1 MCGIAGFVNRD
12 SARPADAA
20 LLTLMTRTL
29 THRGPDEEGYL
40 ISGPAGLGMRRLR
53 IIDLVTGK
61 QPIAN
66 EDGSVW
72 VVLNGE
78 IYNFSELRRELEGRG
93 HRFTTRSD
101 TEVIVHLYE
110 ERGADCVQALRGMFA
125 FAVWET
131 KTHTLLLARD
141 RFGKKPLYYAQ
152 TAQSLW
158 FGSELKAV
166 LCAPDLARELDVAA
180 LDDYLALGY
189 VPGPHSI
196 FRGVQKLPPACVLE
210 LRDGRVQVRC
220 YWRLPWEATLTLTEQ
235 QAVEGLQAH
244 LDEAVRCRLT
254 AEVPFGA
261 FLSGGV
267 DSTTVVWLMSRRLHE
282 PVKTFAMGFSQPGF
296 NELPFA
302 REVAQAFG
310 TDHYEQLI
318 EPDALALLP
327 ELVHAF
333 DEPFGDS
340 SAIPTYLVARLARQH
355 VTMALSGDGGDEL
368 FAGYERYARYLL
380 MSRVRLAL
388 LGGVGARTL
397 ASTLTRIGSSSPLL
411 IRYAAALRRIS
422 LPPLARYA
430 QLVGLY
436 APDLRKQLLA
446 FRYFTPSEAPAALE
460 AAWNE
465 ALVLD
470 PVRRLQAVDAETY
483 LPDDVLVKVDR
494 ASMANALETRAP
506 LLDHYLWEFVA
517 GLPTSLKFAHGE
529 AKYLLRRVLCGNV
542 PQTVLKRPKQGF
554 AIPLTHWFRVGWQ
567 EMARPLLLE
576 GFMTEYF
583 QRGCI
588 ERMLMEHAA
597 GYVDHGEHLWLLLMF
612 AVWHEQYM
620 TPQRR
625 SVMESDWR
633 AAPLESVYPA
643 RQYAKA
649 VGAFCALNGDF
660 SA

>member
-12 SARPADAA
+12 PARPAEAA
-20 LLTLMTRTL
+20 LLTHMTRTL

-53 IIDLVTGK
+53 IIDLATGR

-66 EDGSVW
+66 EDGSLW
-72 VVLNGE
+72 VVFNGE
-78 IYNFSELRRELEGRG
+78 IYNFSELRCELESRG
-93 HRFTTRSD
+93 HRFSTQSD

-125 FAVWET
+125 FAIWET
-131 KTHTLLLARD
+131 KTQTLFLARD

-152 TAQSLW
+152 TEQGVW

-166 LCAPDLARELDVAA
+166 LCAPDLARELDIAA

-189 VPGPHSI
+189 IPAPHTI

-210 LRDGRVQVRC
+210 LRNGRAQVRR
-220 YWRLPWEATLTLTEQ
+220 YWRLQWEAKSSLTEH
-235 QAVEGLQAH
+235 QAVEGLEAH
-244 LDEAVRCRLT
+244 LEDAVRCRLT

-267 DSTTVVWLMSRRLHE
+267 DSTTVVWLMSRQLRE
-282 PVKTFAMGFSQPGF
+282 PVKTFAMGFSQKGF

-302 REVAQAFG
+302 REVAQRFG
-310 TDHYEQLI
+310 ADHFEQI
-318 EPDALALLP
+318 VEPDALALLP
-327 ELVHAF
+327 ELVRAF

-340 SAIPTYLVARLARQH
+340 SAIPTYLVSRLARQH

-380 MSRVRLAL
+380 MSRLHLAL
-388 LGGVGARTL
+388 LGGVGARAL
-397 ASTLTRIGSSSPLL
+397 AALLGQASSSSMHLN
-411 IRYAAALRRIS
+411 RYAAALRRIA
-422 LPPLARYA
+422 LPPLERYA

-446 FRYFTPSEAPAALE
+446 FRYFTPSEAPAAME
-460 AAWNE
+460 AAWRD
-465 ALVLD
+465 ALSFD
-470 PVRRLQAVDAETY
+470 PIRRLQAVDTETY

-494 ASMANALETRAP
+494 ASMANSLETRAP

-517 GLPTSLKFAHGE
+517 GLPTRLKFAHGE
-529 AKYLLRRVLCGNV
+529 AKYLLRRVLRGNA
-542 PQTVLKRPKQGF
+542 PQAVLNRPKQGF
-554 AIPLTHWFRVGWQ
+554 AIPLTHWFRAGWREIAQ
-567 EMARPLLLE
+567 PLLLE
-576 GFMTEYF
+576 SVMSEYF
-583 QRGCI
+583 QRDCI
-588 ERMLMEHAA
+588 ERMLTEHAA

-612 AVWHEQYM
+612 AAWHEQYM
-620 TPQRR
+620 TPKEHAVRTG
-625 SVMESDWR
+625 DWR
-633 AAPLESVYPA
+633 TAPLAYVYPEQ
-643 RQYAKA
+643 RCAKA
-649 VGAFCALNGDF
+649 VDAY
-660 SA
+660 

>member
-12 SARPADAA
+12 PARTADAA
-20 LLTLMTRTL
+20 LLTHMTRTL

-40 ISGPAGLGMRRLR
+40 VSGPAGLGMRRLR
-53 IIDLVTGK
+53 IIDLATGK

-72 VVLNGE
+72 VVFNGE
-78 IYNFSELRRELEGRG
+78 IYNFSELRRALESRG
-93 HRFTTRSD
+93 HRFTTQSD

-125 FAVWET
+125 FAIWET
-131 KTHTLLLARD
+131 KTQTLLLARD

-152 TAQSLW
+152 TAQGVW

-189 VPGPHSI
+189 IPAPHAI

-210 LRDGRVQVRC
+210 LRNGRVQVRR
-220 YWRLPWEATLTLTEQ
+220 YWRLQWEAVSSLTEQ
-235 QAVEGLQAH
+235 QAVEGLEAH
-244 LDEAVRCRLT
+244 LEDAVRCRLT

-267 DSTTVVWLMSRRLHE
+267 DSTTVVGLMSRQLRE
-282 PVKTFAMGFSQPGF
+282 PVKTFTMGFSQQGF

-310 TDHYEQLI
+310 ADHFEQI
-318 EPDALALLP
+318 VEPDALALLP

-340 SAIPTYLVARLARQH
+340 SAIPTYLASRLARQH

-380 MSRVRLAL
+380 MSRLHVAL
-388 LGGVGARTL
+388 LGGVGARAL
-397 ASTLTRIGSSSPLL
+397 AAVLGRVGSSSVRLN
-411 IRYAAALRRIS
+411 RYAAALRRIS
-422 LPPLARYA
+422 LPPLERYA

-446 FRYFTPSEAPAALE
+446 FRYFTPSEAPAAME
-460 AAWNE
+460 AAWRA
-465 ALVLD
+465 ALSFD
-470 PVRRLQAVDAETY
+470 PIRRLQAVDTETY

-494 ASMANALETRAP
+494 ASMANSLETRAP

-517 GLPTSLKFAHGE
+517 GLPTELKFAHGE
-529 AKYLLRRVLCGNV
+529 AKYLLRRVLRGNV
-542 PQTVLKRPKQGF
+542 PETVLNRPKQGF
-554 AIPLTHWFRVGWQ
+554 AIPLKHWFRAGWQ

-576 GFMTEYF
+576 GAMTEYF
-583 QRGCI
+583 KRDCI
-588 ERMLMEHAA
+588 EQMLTEHVA

-612 AVWHEQYM
+612 AAWHKQYM
-620 TPQRR
+620 LPKQH
-625 SVMESDWR
+625 SVMERDR
-633 AAPLESVYPA
+633 QTARLEHLYPE
-643 RQYAKA
+643 QSYAKA
-649 VGAFCALNGDF
+649 VGAF
-660 SA
+660 

>member
-12 SARPADAA
+12 SSHVADAA
-20 LLTLMTRTL
+20 LLTHMTRTL
-29 THRGPDEEGYL
+29 THRGPDEEGYV

-53 IIDLVTGK
+53 IIDLATGK

-72 VVLNGE
+72 VVFNGE
-78 IYNFSELRRELEGRG
+78 IYNFSELRRELERRG
-93 HRFTTRSD
+93 HRFTTHSD

-125 FAVWET
+125 FAIWET
-131 KTHTLLLARD
+131 TTQTLLLARD

-152 TAQSLW
+152 TAQGLW

-189 VPGPHSI
+189 IPAPHSI

-210 LRDGRVQVRC
+210 LRNGRVQVRR
-220 YWRLPWEATLTLTEQ
+220 YWRLRWEAASSLTEQ
-235 QAVEGLQAH
+235 QALEGLQAH
-244 LDEAVRCRLT
+244 LEDAVRCRLT

-267 DSTTVVWLMSRRLHE
+267 DSTTVVWLMSRQLRE
-282 PVKTFAMGFSQPGF
+282 PVKTFALGFSQQGF

-310 TDHYEQLI
+310 ADHFDQLV

-340 SAIPTYLVARLARQH
+340 SAIPSYLVSRLARQH

-380 MSRVRLAL
+380 MSRLHFAL
-388 LGGVGARTL
+388 LGGVSARAL
-397 ASTLTRIGSSSPLL
+397 AAVLGRVSSSSARLN
-411 IRYAAALRRIS
+411 RYAAALRRIS
-422 LPPLARYA
+422 LPPLERYA

-436 APDLRKQLLA
+436 APDLRRQLLA

-460 AAWNE
+460 NAWSAA
-465 ALVLD
+465 LSFD
-470 PVRRLQAVDAETY
+470 PIRRLQAVDVETY

-494 ASMANALETRAP
+494 ASMANSLETRAP
-506 LLDHYLWEFVA
+506 LLDHCLWEFVA
-517 GLPTSLKFAHGE
+517 GLPTALKFAHGE
-529 AKYLLRRVLCGNV
+529 AKHLLRRVLRGNV
-542 PQTVLKRPKQGF
+542 PEAVLNRPKQGF
-554 AIPLTHWFRVGWQ
+554 AIPLTHWFRVGWH

-576 GFMTEYF
+576 GSLTEYF
-583 QRGCI
+583 RRGCI
-588 ERMLMEHAA
+588 ERMLTEHTA
-597 GYVDHGEHLWLLLMF
+597 GHVDHGEHLWLLLMF
-612 AVWHEQYM
+612 AAWHEQYM
-620 TPQRR
+620 IPKQH
-625 SVMESDWR
+625 SVIER
-633 AAPLESVYPA
+633 ERQTAPLEHLPTEQYDA
-643 RQYAKA
+643 RA
-649 VGAFCALNGDF
+649 VEA
-660 SA
+660 S